1 MYTRKTAL
9 ALAIQARTC
18 PPPHILEDPAHAR
31 DNALHRAVCP
41 FCSTRRSEELDACRH
56 LGRSLD
62 RQTPRAPGPSAVQPG
77 QIWQIDPALAGWRD
91 RFYYSAPA
99 VVVVKPPVSG
109 FPGLLAAQIW
119 HDLYLA
125 GPGDLVVTP
134 EDADPDDPVFIETWN
149 LYTLDPSCLARYLGQ
164 TPAGTI
170 ADILKMNENPDYL
183 PDHAMILL
191 PLKENDP
198 RHWFRKM
205 EIETG
210 YTFAKKAAEAL
221 MQKKIPDPVA
231 GLKKHFQALVPGAGF
246 SWTPRTTEECFA
258 LLEFPQESLAMAAAE
273 EDHDKIAATHFHLT
287 PDPEQ
292 PLVTRITPF
301 YCVIFNEDN
310 KPEGLTVSGSL
321 ADLKFNLENTSF
333 SCYLA
338 DRTAQ
343 TLEKGTIHV
352 EPETLVFA
360 AQLAR
365 PKKPSETLC
374 ILAEETQKPYHP
386 ES

>member
-62 RQTPRAPGPSAVQPG
+62 RQAPRETGPFSIQPG
-77 QIWQIDPALAGWRD
+77 QIWQIDPALSKWRD
-91 RFYYSAPA
+91 RFYYSSPA
-99 VVVVKPPVSG
+99 VVVVKPPAPD

-119 HDLYLA
+119 HDIYLA

-134 EDADPDDPVFIETWN
+134 EDTELNDSVFIETWN
-149 LYTLDPSCLARYLGQ
+149 LYTLDPSCLARYLGR
-164 TPAGTI
+164 TPAGTP
-170 ADILKMNENPDYL
+170 ADILKMNDTPDYL

-210 YTFAKKAAEAL
+210 YTFARAAAETL
-221 MQKKIPDPVA
+221 MQKKTVDTVA
-231 GLKKHFQALVPGAGF
+231 DLKKHIQSLVPGAGF

-258 LLEFPQESLAMAAAE
+258 LLEFPPESLAMAAAE
-273 EDHDKIAATHFHLT
+273 EDLEKIAATHFHLT

-310 KPEGLTVSGSL
+310 NPGGLAVSGTL
-321 ADLKFNLENTSF
+321 ADMKFDLENTSF

-352 EPETLVFA
+352 EPETHVFA
-360 AQLAR
+360 AKFTR

-374 ILAEETQKPYHP
+374 ILAEETQKPDST
-386 ES
+386 E

>member
-31 DNALHRAVCP
+31 DNALHQAVCP
-41 FCSTRRSEELDACRH
+41 FCSTRRSEELDAFRH
-56 LGRSLD
+56 LARSFD
-62 RQTPRAPGPSAVQPG
+62 KQISHKPGPPIQPG
-77 QIWQIDPALAGWRD
+77 QIWQIDPARAVWRD
-91 RFYYSAPA
+91 RFYYSSPA
-99 VVVVKPPVSG
+99 VVVVKPPEPD
-109 FPGLLAAQIW
+109 FPGLLTAQIW

-134 EDADPDDPVFIETWN
+134 EDSALNDPVFIETWN
-149 LYTLDPSCLARYLGQ
+149 LYTLDPACLTRYLGRI
-164 TPAGTI
+164 PAGTT

-183 PDHAMILL
+183 TDHAMILL

-198 RHWFRKM
+198 RHYFRKM

-210 YTFAKKAAEAL
+210 YTFARAAVETL
-221 MQKKIPDPVA
+221 MQTPAGRPVTD
-231 GLKKHFQALVPGAGF
+231 LKKQIQGMISGVTF
-246 SWTPRTTEECFA
+246 SWPPRTTEECFA
-258 LLEFPQESLAMAAAE
+258 LLEFPPESLALAAADD
-273 EDHDKIAATHFHLT
+273 DHEKIVATHFHLT

-292 PLVTRITPF
+292 HLVTRITPF
-301 YCVIFNEDN
+301 YCVIFNEAVTED
-310 KPEGLTVSGSL
+310 GFDVSGTL
-321 ADLKFNLENTSF
+321 ADMQFDLKNTTF

-352 EPETLVFA
+352 ETETHVFVA
-360 AQLAR
+360 KFAR
-365 PKKPSETLC
+365 PRKPSESLC
-374 ILAEETQKPYHP
+374 ILAEETQETDHP
-386 ES
+386 E

>member
-31 DNALHRAVCP
+31 DNALHQAVCP
-41 FCSTRRSEELDACRH
+41 FCSTGRSEELDACRQ
-56 LGRSLD
+56 LAVSLD
-62 RQTPRAPGPSAVQPG
+62 RQTPREPGPSTVKPG

-91 RFYYSAPA
+91 RFYYSSPA
-99 VVVVKPPVSG
+99 VVVVKSPEPDVSS
-109 FPGLLAAQIW
+109 LLAAQIW
-119 HDLYLA
+119 HDIYLA

-134 EDADPDDPVFIETWN
+134 EDASLDDPVFIETWN
-149 LYTLDPSCLARYLGQ
+149 LYTLDPACLARYLGRI
-164 TPAGTI
+164 PAGTT
-170 ADILKMNENPDYL
+170 ADILKMNETPDYL

-198 RHWFRKM
+198 RHYFRKM

-210 YTFAKKAAEAL
+210 YTFARAAAETL
-221 MQKKIPDPVA
+221 MQTKTGDTVA
-231 GLKKHFQALVPGAGF
+231 GLKKHLQTLIPGAGF
-246 SWTPRTTEECFA
+246 SWVPRTTEECFA
-258 LLEFPQESLAMAAAE
+258 LLEFPPESLALAAADD
-273 EDHDKIAATHFHLT
+273 DHEKIVATHFHLT

-301 YCVIFNEDN
+301 YCVIFNEAVTED
-310 KPEGLTVSGSL
+310 GFDVSGTL
-321 ADLKFNLENTSF
+321 ADMQFDLEKTTF

-343 TLEKGTIHV
+343 TLEKGTIRV
-352 EPETLVFA
+352 EPETHVFVA
-360 AQLAR
+360 KFAR
-365 PKKPSETLC
+365 PKKPSESLC
-374 ILAEETQKPYHP
+374 ILAEETQKQENP
-386 ES
+386 